1 MAASWQALQATLLPV
16 GIKAFE
22 RRTRAVLHSTDAG
35 SIFQCSFV
43 EIQIPKHTLQS
54 RGRDAEQEGAQS
66 HEVCPV
72 TAHLK

>member
-22 RRTRAVLHSTDAG
+22 CRTRAVLHSTDAG

-43 EIQIPKHTLQS
+43 EIQIPKHTYRAGDGMQS
-54 RGRDAEQEGAQS
+54 RKVHKAMRCVQ
-66 HEVCPV
+66 
-72 TAHLK
+72 